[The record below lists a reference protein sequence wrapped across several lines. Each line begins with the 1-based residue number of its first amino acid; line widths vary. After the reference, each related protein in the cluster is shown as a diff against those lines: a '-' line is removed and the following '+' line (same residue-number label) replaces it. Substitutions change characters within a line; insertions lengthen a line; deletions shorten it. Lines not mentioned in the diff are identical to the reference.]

1 MSGEN
6 TLEFIIYIAIKNTE
20 ARYQIEYLKTKG
32 YLIFPVHVRG
42 KNGFTKKKKKTIW
55 LGKNMYISILRI
67 VEGHH

>member
-42 KNGFTKKKKKTIW
+42 KNGFTKKKKPFDW
-55 LGKNMYISILRI
+55 GKICIYQYYA
-67 VEGHH
+67 

>member
-1 MSGEN
+1 MSREN

-42 KNGFTKKKKKTIW
+42 KNGFMKKTI
-55 LGKNMYISILRI
+55 
-67 VEGHH
+67 

>member
-42 KNGFTKKKKKTIW
+42 KNGFTKKKKKPFDW
-55 LGKNMYISILRI
+55 GKICIYQYYA
-67 VEGHH
+67 